1 MEVIYTDE
9 FGDWFWE
16 LSADEEVVLP
26 IGGIKTGD
34 TMSTNK
40 WSNLRDKR
48 FSKEKAEE
56 IREDA
61 LREAIG
67 LKLKQLRET
76 AGITQAELADLI
88 GSDQPEVSRLEEREN
103 LLLSTL
109 QDYIHAL
116 GGRIEVNAVIDDE
129 RVSLVKE

>member
-1 MEVIYTDE
+1 
-9 FGDWFWE
+9 
-16 LSADEEVVLP
+16 
-26 IGGIKTGD
+26 
-34 TMSTNK
+34 MSTNK

-48 FSKEKAEE
+48 FSEEKVEE

-67 LKLKQLRET
+67 LKLKQLREN

-116 GGRIEVNAVIDDE
+116 GGQIEVNAVIDDE